1 MIFPNV
7 VVADH
12 DIRFG
17 IISFFF
23 LVRSFFLDDNRDL

>member
-23 LVRSFFLDDNRDL
+23 FGTFIFFRW